1 MTDVIEI
8 ASAPSPALRRRR
20 PLGRSFNVSTTA
32 LYVFL
37 TLYCLL
43 NLFPVLWLVLSSF
56 KSNAEIYEN
65 ILSMPKEWEF
75 SNYLKA
81 WEAGQIGQYML
92 NSTFVTVPT
101 LFLVLLFG
109 SMAAYVLARVMPN
122 NFLYSY
128 FTLGIIVPVHVIL
141 IPTFIL
147 IRTLNLT
154 NSHLSLILLYTAT
167 NLPLA
172 VFILVGF
179 MRSIPH
185 ELEEAATMDGASLV
199 HIFFQ
204 IILPISRPGLAIV
217 GTLTFLYCWN
227 EYLFALVMISRRE
240 LKTLPQGI
248 YSLRGEWTTDY
259 GILTSGLVLSII
271 PVIIVY
277 VLFQE
282 QFIKGATAG
291 STVG

>member
-1 MTDVIEI
+1 MIEVD
-8 ASAPSPALRRRR
+8 AGTAVHSRAWRWPSINWA
-20 PLGRSFNVSTTA
+20 TA
-32 LYVFL
+32 GLYGFL
-37 TLYCLL
+37 TVYCLL

-56 KSNAEIYEN
+56 KSNNEIYQN
-65 ILSMPKEWEF
+65 ILALPHDWKF
-75 SNYLKA
+75 SNFAQA
-81 WEAGQIGQYML
+81 WEMGRIGTYML
-92 NSTFVTVPT
+92 NSVIVTVPT
-101 LFLVLLFG
+101 LIIVMLFG

-122 NFLYSY
+122 EILYSY

-147 IRTLNLT
+147 VRWLNLT
-154 NSHLSLILLYTAT
+154 NSPFALILLYSAT

-172 VFILVGF
+172 VFVLVGF
-179 MRSIPH
+179 MRQIPH
-185 ELEEAATMDGASLV
+185 EIEEAAMVDGASRWRT
-199 HIFFQ
+199 FFG

-227 EYLFALVMISRRE
+227 EYLLALVMISSPDI
-240 LKTLPQGI
+240 KTLPQGI

-259 GILTSGLVLSII
+259 GVLTAGLVMAIM
-271 PVIIVY
+271 PVIVVY